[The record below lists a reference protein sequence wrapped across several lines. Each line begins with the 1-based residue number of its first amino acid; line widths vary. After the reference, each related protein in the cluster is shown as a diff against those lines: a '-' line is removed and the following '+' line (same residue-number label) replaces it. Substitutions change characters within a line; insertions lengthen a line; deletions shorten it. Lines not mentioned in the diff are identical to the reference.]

1 MERSLIIE
9 LIHRTKS
16 TLNTIDRLTQLS
28 REKFEDKQFRQF
40 FYKAISKDIEKHNL
54 VLNTFL
60 RYIQSTT
67 PIPKSGTL
75 IKLIEEGLKK
85 HEVGLE
91 EKRIRIFKQFEKDP
105 PETIVPDE
113 QLKFILDS
121 LFQYAVVLM
130 PSDGEIEFRVKSV
143 PLPRDSIEGQEFLK
157 RGGKCIEIVIAFT
170 GYRKPMAQSGK
181 ESGPPSLQQEVSSDL
196 VYRLVEM
203 TVNRNQGTIEFK
215 VDETGS
221 KNTII
226 LRFPIERRKV
236 VYYQLTND
244 RT

>member
-16 TLNTIDRLTQLS
+16 TLNTIDKLTQLS
-28 REKFEDKQFRQF
+28 REKFEDRQFREF
-40 FYKAISKDIEKHNL
+40 FYKAIRKDIEKHNL
-54 VLNTFL
+54 LLNTFL

-67 PIPKSGTL
+67 PIPRSGTL
-75 IKLIEEGLKK
+75 IKSIEEVLKK
-85 HEVGLE
+85 HEIDLE
-91 EKRIRIFKQFEKDP
+91 EKRIRIFKLFEKDP

-121 LFQYAVVLM
+121 LFQYAVALM

-143 PLPRDSIEGQEFLK
+143 PLPRDSIEGQELLK
-157 RGGKCIEIVIAFT
+157 RNGKFIEIVVAFT
-170 GYRKPMAQSGK
+170 GYRKPMVQPGK
-181 ESGPPSLQQEVSSDL
+181 ESGPSSLQQEVLSDL
-196 VYRLVEM
+196 VYRLVEII
-203 TVNRNQGTIEFK
+203 VNKNQGTIEFK

-226 LRFPIERRKV
+226 LRFPAERRKV
-236 VYYQLTND
+236 VYYH
-244 RT
+244 